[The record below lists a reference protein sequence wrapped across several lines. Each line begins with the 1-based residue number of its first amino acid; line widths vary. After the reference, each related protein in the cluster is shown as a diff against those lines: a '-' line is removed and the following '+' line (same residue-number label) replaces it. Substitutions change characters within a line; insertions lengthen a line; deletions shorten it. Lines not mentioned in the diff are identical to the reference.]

1 MRRFFT
7 TLVAVISIYS
17 LSAQNPNNTGNL
29 ADGFKIMR
37 SDAEGSPFL
46 SDQWYIGYGIF
57 KDGEITR
64 PQQMNYDIH
73 GNNLVYKTAG
83 NDKVLKLVD
92 NTFQGFILKD
102 GEEKLLFSKIPGNA
116 FEKQKDNEKYYQIV
130 HAPSQKV
137 IVEYTKKLDDPNA
150 SGWMSSKDNTLNAKY
165 EMDIEYYV
173 MNKNGKYEEVK
184 LKNNSLL
191 KVFKD
196 KKDQLNA
203 FLKSKDLDI
212 ESPEDLY
219 VVTEYYYSI

>member
-1 MRRFFT
+1 MTFI
-7 TLVAVISIYS
+7 LA
-17 LSAQNPNNTGNL
+17 LGLHAQNPNNTGNL

-46 SDQWYIGYGIF
+46 SDNWYIGYGIF
-57 KDGEITR
+57 SDGQTSR

-83 NDKVLKLVD
+83 NDNVLKLVD
-92 NTFQGFILKD
+92 NTFKGFILKD

-116 FEKQKDNEKYYQIV
+116 FDKEKSEEKYYQIV

-173 MNKNGKYEEVK
+173 MNQKGKYEEVK
-184 LKNNSLL
+184 LKNKSVL
-191 KVFKD
+191 KLFKD
-196 KKDQLNA
+196 KKDQVNA
-203 FLKSKDLDI
+203 FIKSNNIDI

-219 VVTEYYYSI
+219 KVTEYYYSI